1 MTVSKSLWRRRYPHP
16 FSASFPCPRCKDGM
30 VRIGSNSMTVVEP
43 EHSKRHHADDNF
55 EPDWISSAFTGMLI
69 CDNTQCGEVV
79 AVSGTTSEE
88 MAYDE
93 DDYGLPIGQHW
104 ETVYHPA
111 SMYPAPPLFTLA
123 EQFPDTVKAE
133 LKLAFQLFW
142 ADLSASTSRL
152 RTSLER
158 VLDDRGIPAFKP
170 GKKGKQVRL
179 FLNERI
185 DMFEQSTSDPDSAES
200 MEALRVVG
208 NLGTHGDQVKL
219 DDYLNLLDVY
229 EDALTEI
236 YTQKKVAM
244 KNKKLALI
252 ALGKK

>member
-1 MTVSKSLWRRRYPHP
+1 MT
-16 FSASFPCPRCKDGM
+16 
-30 VRIGSNSMTVVEP
+30 IVEP
-43 EHSKRHHADDNF
+43 EHSKRNHADDDF
-55 EPDWISSAFTGMLI
+55 EPDWVTSVFTVMLI
-69 CDNTQCGEVV
+69 CDNSHCGEVV
-79 AVSGTTSEE
+79 AVSGSASEE

-93 DDYGLPIGQHW
+93 DDFGQPIGQHW
-104 ETVYHPA
+104 ETVFYPA
-111 SMYPAPPLFTLA
+111 SMFPAPPLFNLV
-123 EQFPDTVKAE
+123 EQYPDAVKAE

-158 VLDDRGIPAFKP
+158 VLDDRGIPVFKQA
-170 GKKGKQVRL
+170 KNGKQVRL

-185 DMFEQSTSDPDSAES
+185 DVFEQITNDPDSAES

-219 DDYLNLLDVY
+219 QDYLNLLDVY

-236 YTQKKVAM
+236 YTQKRAAM